1 MKEIKQKIKWLFITG
16 VLLLGATEIS
26 ARYVLGLGDPPL
38 YEASPIYGY
47 RAKPNQDVRRFG
59 NRIFYNA
66 QGLRSEPIATLPKP
80 GTIRV
85 LCIGDSITFGGV
97 QVDQAQTYP
106 YQLQTI
112 LNQNATNFEVINAS
126 TGGWAIENESAY
138 LRHEGIYL
146 SKIVVLELGSH
157 DLFQPKSPSEL
168 VGTVNFP
175 NRKPI
180 LALEEGF
187 FRYLIPKV
195 AVNLPFFQEPN
206 LQANPTKKDLE
217 RNLGSFLR
225 IASYVKSQQA
235 QLIVILVEQPE
246 EFEPKSTLA
255 NYSKELLAQKT
266 RELNIPYKNLRQD
279 FRLSGGSKLFRDGIH
294 PNSEGNKV
302 MALAV
307 AELIKG
313 QQIANEN
320 R

>member
-1 MKEIKQKIKWLFITG
+1 MKEISQKIKWLFITG
-16 VLLLGATEIS
+16 VLLLVSAEIS

-38 YEASPIYGY
+38 YEASPVYGY

-126 TGGWAIENESAY
+126 AGGWAIENQEAY
-138 LRHEGIYL
+138 LRHQGIYH
-146 SKIVVLELGSH
+146 SQIVVLELGSH
-157 DLFQPKSPSEL
+157 DLFQPKIGSEL
-168 VGTVNFP
+168 VGSANFP
-175 NRKPI
+175 NRQPV

-187 FRYLIPKV
+187 FRYLLPKV
-195 AVNLPFFQEPN
+195 VVNLPFLQEPN
-206 LQANPTKKDLE
+206 LQANPTEKDLK
-217 RNLGSFLR
+217 RNIATFVR
-225 IASYVKSQQA
+225 IANFVKSQQA

-246 EFEPKSTLA
+246 EFEPKSKLA
-255 NYSKELLAQKT
+255 NYSKQLLAQKT
-266 RELNIPYKNLRQD
+266 RELNIPYKNLRED
-279 FRLSGGSKLFRDGIH
+279 FRLAGGSKSFRDRIH
-294 PNSEGNKV
+294 PNPQGNKI
-302 MALAV
+302 MAIAV
-307 AELIKG
+307 AKLIKT
-313 QQIANEN
+313 QHLAN
-320 R
+320 